1 MSRRDRTKLARLAP
15 SVSTLPTGKAMMTSA
30 RRFIVTSAG
39 LAAALLPVVALAH
52 PGSLAEHVGQ
62 PHGFVDGF
70 AHPFTGL
77 DHLGAMLAVG
87 VWSAGAARRA
97 WIAPLAF
104 VACLL
109 AGALATANGLAVPA
123 AEPMIALSLL
133 AFGLLLAQR
142 ARLHPA
148 AAAALVGGFAWF
160 HGASHGVELGAGA
173 ALAGMVLAT
182 ATLHACGIAVG
193 LALRR
198 RNAWWTRGAGVA
210 LALFGVSL
218 LAA

>member
-1 MSRRDRTKLARLAP
+1 
-15 SVSTLPTGKAMMTSA
+15 MTTA
-30 RRFIVTSAG
+30 RRLIASTAG
-39 LAAALLPVVALAH
+39 LCAAALLPAIAFAH

-62 PHGFVDGF
+62 AHGFVDGF
-70 AHPFTGL
+70 VHPFTGL

-87 VWSAGAARRA
+87 VWSAGASRRM
-97 WIAPLAF
+97 WTAPLAF

-109 AGALATANGLAVPA
+109 IGALATANGLAVPD

-133 AFGLLLAQR
+133 AFGLLLARR
-142 ARLHPA
+142 ARVHPA
-148 AAAALVGGFAWF
+148 AAAMLVGGFALF

-182 ATLHACGIAVG
+182 ATLHACGIAIG
-193 LALRR
+193 LALRQR
-198 RNAWWTRGAGVA
+198 DAWWTRGAGVA

>member
-1 MSRRDRTKLARLAP
+1 MTTASTGSTTHRLRIA
-15 SVSTLPTGKAMMTSA
+15 TLL
-30 RRFIVTSAG
+30 V
-39 LAAALLPVVALAH
+39 AALLPAIALAH

-62 PHGFVDGF
+62 PHGFADGF

-87 VWSAGAARRA
+87 AWSAGTMRRA
-97 WIAPLAF
+97 WLAPLAF

-109 AGALATANGLAVPA
+109 AGALATANGLAVPG

-142 ARLHPA
+142 TQLPAVA
-148 AAAALVGGFAWF
+148 AAAVVGGFALF
-160 HGASHGVELGAGA
+160 HGASHGAELGAGA

-182 ATLHACGIAVG
+182 GLLHAGGLLIG
-193 LALRR
+193 LALRQ

-210 LALFGVSL
+210 LAVFGLSL

>member
-1 MSRRDRTKLARLAP
+1 
-15 SVSTLPTGKAMMTSA
+15 MMTST
-30 RRFIVTSAG
+30 RRLIVTTAG
-39 LAAALLPVVALAH
+39 LAAATLLPAIALAH
-52 PGSLAEHVGQ
+52 PGTLAEHVGQ

-70 AHPFTGL
+70 ATGFEHPFTGL

-87 VWSAGAARRA
+87 AWSAGTARRA
-97 WIAPLAF
+97 WVAPLAF

-109 AGALATANGLAVPA
+109 IGALATANGFMVPA

-142 ARLHPA
+142 AQLPPVA
-148 AAAALVGGFAWF
+148 AAAIVGGFALF

-182 ATLHACGIAVG
+182 ATLHAIGIALG
-193 LALRR
+193 LALKRQR
-198 RNAWWTRGAGVA
+198 AGWTRGAGIA
-210 LALFGVSL
+210 LAVFGVSL